1 MEFSKEIKELLEEH
15 FPGKNIY
22 EMSLEE
28 LKSFKEKVQELR
40 QEYSLLEA
48 AFKTLGNAAYG
59 SAANNFFYFYNVNL
73 AGDITG
79 ECRELT
85 KFMWDR
91 LELFFH
97 EDIWQRK
104 DLWKQFEFELDENKH
119 DWYRTQPT
127 SVYSD
132 TDSLEGN
139 SLLLIRRNGKILI
152 KTFKQLFKENYNK
165 HLCFSPGKNNKEYLM
180 SDDEVLNWTKEKGLH
195 FVKINYIMKH
205 KVSKARFKIRTK
217 SGKEIIVTGD
227 HSCIVFRNGKQM
239 EIKAKD
245 INKETDKILTV
256 KNIDMS
262 VCNENT

>member
-28 LKSFKEKVQELR
+28 LKLFKEKVQELR
-40 QEYSLLEA
+40 QEYSLLEL

-104 DLWKQFEFELDENKH
+104 DLWKQFDFELDESKH

-152 KTFKQLFKENYNK
+152 LSLI
-165 HLCFSPGKNNKEYLM
+165 H
-180 SDDEVLNWTKEKGLH
+180 
-195 FVKINYIMKH
+195 I
-205 KVSKARFKIRTK
+205 
-217 SGKEIIVTGD
+217 
-227 HSCIVFRNGKQM
+227 
-239 EIKAKD
+239 
-245 INKETDKILTV
+245 
-256 KNIDMS
+256 
-262 VCNENT
+262 

>member
-28 LKSFKEKVQELR
+28 LKLFREKLQELR
-40 QEYSLLEA
+40 QEYSLLEL

-59 SAANNFFYFYNVNL
+59 SAANQFFYFYNVNL

-104 DLWKQFEFELDENKH
+104 DLWKQFDFE
-119 DWYRTQPT
+119 
-127 SVYSD
+127 
-132 TDSLEGN
+132 
-139 SLLLIRRNGKILI
+139 
-152 KTFKQLFKENYNK
+152 
-165 HLCFSPGKNNKEYLM
+165 
-180 SDDEVLNWTKEKGLH
+180 
-195 FVKINYIMKH
+195 
-205 KVSKARFKIRTK
+205 
-217 SGKEIIVTGD
+217 
-227 HSCIVFRNGKQM
+227 
-239 EIKAKD
+239 
-245 INKETDKILTV
+245 
-256 KNIDMS
+256 
-262 VCNENT
+262 